1 MRNEPPHPLRSG
13 SDRHCRRVLGR
24 IRHGAAGAAVVD
36 AIAFALI
43 CGAPVVVAF
52 FVLAVLGPVAM
63 ASKDAEREREAAE
76 MGIIRK

>member
-1 MRNEPPHPLRSG
+1 M
-13 SDRHCRRVLGR
+13 
-24 IRHGAAGAAVVD
+24 VD

-52 FVLAVLGPVAM
+52 FVLAVIGPVAM
-63 ASKDAEREREAAE
+63 ASLDAEREREAAE